1 MFTTP
6 AAPQSTAMPHATTPL
21 RRALC
26 AWLASAML
34 LAPLSARAADASA
47 AASAL
52 SALPVAMVVAAPAAL
67 LSGGAQLSVVAVEA
81 SADGTVWVLQ
91 RASDGARASLR
102 LAGQVAGGA
111 SVAAGT
117 VITVTV
123 LRTGLLLSAAGQALA
138 FVPNAVG
145 AALMHNERVTK

>member
-1 MFTTP
+1 MFRHHP
-6 AAPQSTAMPHATTPL
+6 AAMPHASTPL

-26 AWLASAML
+26 AGLASALL
-34 LAPLSARAADASA
+34 LAAPLQARAADASA

-52 SALPVAMVVAAPAAL
+52 SALPVAVVVAAPVAL

-81 SADGTVWVLQ
+81 SAESTVWVLQ
-91 RASDGARASLR
+91 RASDGARASVR
-102 LAGQVAGGA
+102 LAGQAAGGA
-111 SVAAGT
+111 SLAAGT
-117 VITVTV
+117 VVTVTA
-123 LRTGLLLSAAGQALA
+123 LGTGLLLSAAGQALA